1 MSFTHQI
8 DSLQFYI
15 PENFSLPNIILLEE
29 FLIKMHEKIEKKNL
43 VHV

>member
-15 PENFSLPNIILLEE
+15 PENFSLTNIILLEE
-29 FLIKMHEKIEKKNL
+29 FLIKMHEKIGGKI
-43 VHV
+43 